1 LCPVYGDEL
10 RMFMND
16 GEMKVTSRGGY
27 VGGTPAVLKSSGS
40 PPGCLAL
47 EAYVD
52 FKGALGS
59 DASSPTAPAAAAA
72 TVTFRIVDRGGTI
85 SFDVASAMA
94 TRSVSLLSPVGRAIA
109 VGEPVTFQWQ
119 PGSDTLRAGGISFC
133 TFGPP
138 NTPYPHPCLAPD
150 GTVTPFESA
159 TVNPTTVTGYTDVG
173 SGASYNLPTTLTFPM
188 PSVAPGDGR
197 FSIGALVLA
206 GVPAC
211 PFGGGCEFSITG
223 DPAAGSSIP
232 VTVAP

>member
-1 LCPVYGDEL
+1 
-10 RMFMND
+10 MFMND

-47 EAYVD
+47 DGYVD

-59 DASSPTAPAAAAA
+59 G
-72 TVTFRIVDRGGTI
+72 RGGTI
-85 SFDVASAMA
+85 SFDVASPMAM
-94 TRSVSLLSPVGRAIA
+94 RSVSLVSPVGRAIA

-119 PGSDTLRAGGISFC
+119 PASDTLRAGGISFC

-138 NTPYPHPCLAPD
+138 NTSYPQPCLAPD
-150 GTVTPFESA
+150 GTVTPFASA
-159 TVNPTTVTGYTDVG
+159 TVTPTTVAGYTDVD
-173 SGASYNLPTTLTFPM
+173 SGATYDLPTTLTFLM
-188 PSVAPGDGR
+188 PNVASGDGR
-197 FSIGALVLA
+197 FSIVAVVLA
-206 GVPAC
+206 GLPAC
-211 PFGGGCEFSITG
+211 PFGGGGEFSIAG